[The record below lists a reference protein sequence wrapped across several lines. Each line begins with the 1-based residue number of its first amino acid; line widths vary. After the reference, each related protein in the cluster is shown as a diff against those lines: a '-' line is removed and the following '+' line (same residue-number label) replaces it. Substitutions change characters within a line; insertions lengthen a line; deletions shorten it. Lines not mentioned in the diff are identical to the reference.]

1 MFLLKNLL
9 QKMPLVLL
17 ALICLVLLFGPI
29 MPLDLKTGLYA
40 TSISIKGIIIALL
53 PIIIFGLVFR
63 AAVLLAKKATW
74 IVGLIL
80 GTVCLSTFVAVFLAR
95 FVGLGLYNLEL
106 SMALPPVANPLLP
119 MWTWELQSWA
129 SNSMV
134 MLSAVFLG
142 ISGALIIPEPALRV
156 SVILDRLVANIL
168 KGLTYCIP
176 FFVTGFV
183 VKLQHEG
190 VFLTIIKNYS
200 FVFGGIAVAQF
211 TYILG
216 LYFLLAK
223 GSFSKMGSLLG
234 NMIPST
240 ISGFTTMSSAA
251 SLPLMIQGIEKNTTH
266 KHMAKVVV
274 PVLVNIHMIGECFT
288 DVILAYAVLKTYGV
302 AAPSLMQ
309 FVIFSG
315 WFFVARFSC
324 AGIPGGG
331 ILVIKPFLLAYFAFT
346 EEMFILITALY
357 ILFDPI
363 LTAGNIL
370 GDGALAQ
377 WLDSIVTKRPQLIYS
392 KAEIALM
399 QSNRK

>member
-1 MFLLKNLL
+1 MNLLK
-9 QKMPLVLL
+9 KMPLLL
-17 ALICLVLLFGPI
+17 IAIIALVLLFGPI
-29 MPLDLKTGLYA
+29 IPLGLKASLYA
-40 TSISIKGIIIALL
+40 TSVSIKGIIIALL

-80 GTVCLSTFVAVFLAR
+80 GTVCLSTFAAVFLAR
-95 FVGLGLYNLEL
+95 FVGLGLYNMDL
-106 SMALPPVANPLLP
+106 SMTLPPVASPLIP

-134 MLSAVFLG
+134 MLSAVLMG
-142 ISGALIIPEPALRV
+142 ITGALIMPNPALRA
-156 SVILDRLVANIL
+156 SEILDRLVSRIL
-168 KGLTYCIP
+168 KTLTYVIP
-176 FFVTGFV
+176 FFVTGFI

-200 FVFGGIAVAQF
+200 VVFGGIALAQF
-211 TYILG
+211 TYILT
-216 LYFLLAK
+216 LYLILAK
-223 GSFSKMGSLLG
+223 GSLGKMWTMLT
-234 NMIPST
+234 NMTPSA

-251 SLPLMIQGIEKNTTH
+251 SMPLLIQGVEKNTTH
-266 KHMAKVVV
+266 KQLAKVVV

-302 AAPSLMQ
+302 ADPSLMQ

-315 WFFVARFSC
+315 WFFIARFSC

-331 ILVIKPFLLAYFAFT
+331 ILVIKPFLLTYFAFT
-346 EEMFILITALY
+346 EEMFVLITALY
-357 ILFDPI
+357 ILFDPV
-363 LTAGNIL
+363 LTVGNIL

-377 WLDSIVTKRPQLIYS
+377 WLDAIVTKRPQLIYS
-392 KAEIALM
+392 KKEVALM
-399 QSNRK
+399 QENRK

>member
-1 MFLLKNLL
+1 
-9 QKMPLVLL
+9 
-17 ALICLVLLFGPI
+17 
-29 MPLDLKTGLYA
+29 
-40 TSISIKGIIIALL
+40 
-53 PIIIFGLVFR
+53 
-63 AAVLLAKKATW
+63 
-74 IVGLIL
+74 
-80 GTVCLSTFVAVFLAR
+80 
-95 FVGLGLYNLEL
+95 
-106 SMALPPVANPLLP
+106 
-119 MWTWELQSWA
+119 
-129 SNSMV
+129 
-134 MLSAVFLG
+134 
-142 ISGALIIPEPALRV
+142 
-156 SVILDRLVANIL
+156 
-168 KGLTYCIP
+168 
-176 FFVTGFV
+176 
-183 VKLQHEG
+183 
-190 VFLTIIKNYS
+190 
-200 FVFGGIAVAQF
+200 
-211 TYILG
+211 
-216 LYFLLAK
+216 
-223 GSFSKMGSLLG
+223 MGSLLG